1 MMTKTNIRKRAISI
15 LLILMVMLTMT
26 PMTASAAETW
36 ETVTTYEQFAAAM
49 TANEQR
55 NVKLGADID
64 TAELHYDIGLL
75 DTLTVKG
82 QKQLDL
88 NGHTLRLFT
97 KKDALG
103 NLIKIEF
110 GSLTLSDS
118 STAKTGRILGVTS
131 TDSNVLI
138 SVWQNGKFTMNGGK
152 LEVEAGKFRDALWRR
167 TIDCRYGG
175 EVVINGGTLYVPPKT
190 YERYENQLLDQ
201 FLDEFDDLR
210 NGSCGYTL
218 IADNDCKVTITGG
231 TFQGPVRMNASNSKW
246 NKTTSRVII
255 TGGTFEN
262 NVVLNGAGS
271 KAGDGKVTLAEIKGG
286 TFLGKVQAWAAASFD
301 SSFSTPEVVISG
313 GDFSKEFWLRP
324 KFPLVNDKEP
334 EGMAYYVAAKLNG
347 GTFHEGFSAD
357 KSSKNY
363 KYSGAAVKQRLEA
376 YEIYQLADKLLGQS
390 AIQTGNGT
398 FAAQDNNS
406 YNKYFTNY
414 KKSEHDSGGYAFIIK
429 AVNNQPTKIIPNAW
443 GMKSVTLDGDPIDYF
458 KDWYGTVT
466 NIDNGE
472 DHVLKFEWN
481 PLNSALSAAGYSY
494 RANFDGYTVGSK
506 TPTTSVPISATAT
519 EYSYT
524 ISAGIEPSVYSFDL
538 QLNLDKN
545 GSSVGIIS
553 NQHIVKLV
561 VNEAPPVLDTFIS
574 TVSFRLAKTDIG
586 EPGELSFEAKD
597 VNGENVT
604 IAPAVTW
611 DPANIQEGTNNVS
624 FTIPAPEGY
633 TFVGE
638 NGKVTTLKFGGVDVI
653 GYVDSTGALN
663 FSFPLEVPHQHKAA
677 SVGYNAKFHWDVCSC
692 GQQIMNTGA
701 KHTMGAWEK
710 SKDIPGGGVEY
721 TRSCTGCGYT
731 ETTISYENVKHVTSL
746 VLNMENYPMDGM
758 RPHNFVHQDGD
769 ESVADTEIP
778 GQSFYKLTKRDS
790 TIKYPSFSIAT
801 GNEKVELSAT
811 NPEAY
816 DDPAENPDFAKWTTA
831 TGTLWLRPDTEY
843 TDYEKEFRTN
853 HKYKAH
859 LTLDAKEGYAFYED
873 FKTNQ
878 DNFKLYT
885 DMEGITIE
893 NYGVRRWYYFS
904 NKPSYDDPN
913 VPEGWGWYTQAPA
926 DNSAGASRV
935 QITFVITARNEGDL
949 NITLPELKAGDDL
962 RATWAGFDGT
972 SNIGNDYF
980 VKDCY
985 NTTTQTMQWTGG
997 PSCVIRNN
1005 SVTGESVIAQAG
1017 QTYTLTIPAVNE
1029 NVLAHITI
1037 KNPEDA
1043 TTVVENA
1050 DGTITITYKL
1060 PAADDKI
1067 VNGATVGVTAPAYG
1081 ASPNTTATITTGA
1094 VYQASAVT
1102 WNPADATFGEKAY
1115 TATVTLTAET
1125 DYTFAGNAVFTING
1139 HAAVVSKNTD
1149 GSVTLSYTFPKL
1161 TAPHAHDYAGQPWHY
1176 LDPGNHY
1183 QECKEKDGGFNIKA
1197 HTFSAW
1203 VNNGNGT
1210 QSRYCTICKM
1220 ADGSAYTETA
1230 PYTPSASSGGY
1241 VPTVQKP
1248 EITIIGSGKADLSAD
1263 GRTATITANAGHELV
1278 SVVLNGKEM
1287 GKVEKLTGL
1296 KTGDKATITFQA
1308 KTDGKAEMDKMI
1320 AQKASKLTLMAR
1332 SKKTAKMNIKVVVKG
1347 DLKAITDAGYTVKY
1361 KFYRSTKKSAGYKAV
1376 LTKKAPTYFNT
1387 YGKKGTMYYYKAK
1400 VMIYDKDGNFVA
1412 QTALKQCKYANRLWT
1427 K

>member
-1 MMTKTNIRKRAISI
+1 
-15 LLILMVMLTMT
+15 
-26 PMTASAAETW
+26 
-36 ETVTTYEQFAAAM
+36 
-49 TANEQR
+49 
-55 NVKLGADID
+55 
-64 TAELHYDIGLL
+64 
-75 DTLTVKG
+75 
-82 QKQLDL
+82 
-88 NGHTLRLFT
+88 
-97 KKDALG
+97 
-103 NLIKIEF
+103 
-110 GSLTLSDS
+110 
-118 STAKTGRILGVTS
+118 
-131 TDSNVLI
+131 
-138 SVWQNGKFTMNGGK
+138 
-152 LEVEAGKFRDALWRR
+152 
-167 TIDCRYGG
+167 
-175 EVVINGGTLYVPPKT
+175 
-190 YERYENQLLDQ
+190 
-201 FLDEFDDLR
+201 
-210 NGSCGYTL
+210 
-218 IADNDCKVTITGG
+218 
-231 TFQGPVRMNASNSKW
+231 
-246 NKTTSRVII
+246 
-255 TGGTFEN
+255 
-262 NVVLNGAGS
+262 
-271 KAGDGKVTLAEIKGG
+271 
-286 TFLGKVQAWAAASFD
+286 
-301 SSFSTPEVVISG
+301 
-313 GDFSKEFWLRP
+313 
-324 KFPLVNDKEP
+324 
-334 EGMAYYVAAKLNG
+334 
-347 GTFHEGFSAD
+347 
-357 KSSKNY
+357 
-363 KYSGAAVKQRLEA
+363 
-376 YEIYQLADKLLGQS
+376 
-390 AIQTGNGT
+390 
-398 FAAQDNNS
+398 
-406 YNKYFTNY
+406 
-414 KKSEHDSGGYAFIIK
+414 
-429 AVNNQPTKIIPNAW
+429 
-443 GMKSVTLDGDPIDYF
+443 MKSVKLDGNPIDYF
-458 KDWYGTVT
+458 KDWNGTVERM
-466 NIDNGE
+466 DNSTA
-472 DHVLKFEWN
+472 HTLKFEWY
-481 PLNSALSAAGYSY
+481 PLAQELKDAGYSY
-494 RANFDGYTVGSK
+494 RANFDCYTVGSN

-519 EYSYT
+519 EYSHT
-524 ISAGIEPSVYSFDL
+524 IPAGVAPSVYPFDL

-561 VNEAPPVLDTFIS
+561 VCEAPPALDTFIS

-611 DPANIQEGTNNVS
+611 NPANIQEGTNNVS

-677 SVGYNAKFHWDVCSC
+677 SVGYNAKYHWKVCSC
-692 GQQIMNTGA
+692 GQKIMNTSE
-701 KHTMGAWEK
+701 KHTMSAWVEGDTL
-710 SKDIPGGGVEY
+710 SGGGVEY
-721 TRSCTGCGYT
+721 TRSCTLASCGYK
-731 ETTISYENVKHVTSL
+731 ETTIDYSGVKHVTSL

-778 GQSFYKLTKRDS
+778 GQSFYKLTKRDPE
-790 TIKYPSFSIAT
+790 IKYPSFSIAT
-801 GNEKVELSAT
+801 GDEKVKLSAT

-816 DDPAENPDFAKWTTA
+816 EDPAENPDFAKWTTA
-831 TGTLWLRPDTEY
+831 TGTLWLRPDTGY
-843 TDYEKEFRTN
+843 SDYETEFQTN
-853 HKYKAH
+853 GKYKAH

-885 DMEGITIE
+885 DIEGITIE
-893 NYGVRRWYYFS
+893 QYGVRRWYYDS
-904 NKPSYDDPN
+904 KRPSYDDPN
-913 VPEGWGWYTQAPA
+913 VPEGWGWYTQAPT
-926 DNSAGASRV
+926 DNSAGASKV
-935 QITFVITARNEGDL
+935 QITFVITAKNEGDL

-962 RATWAGFDGT
+962 KETWAHFEGT
-972 SNIGNDYF
+972 PNLGTGNF

-985 NTTTQTMQWTGG
+985 GKTSATMAWMGG
-997 PSCVIRNN
+997 PSCVIHNN
-1005 SVTGESVIAQAG
+1005 TVTGESVTAQAG

-1037 KNPEDA
+1037 KNPTA
-1043 TTVVENA
+1043 ASKIVEMPSGA
-1050 DGTITITYKL
+1050 IIVTYKL

-1081 ASPNTTATITTGA
+1081 VSPNTTATITTGA

-1115 TATVTLTAET
+1115 TATVTLTADP
-1125 DYTFAGNAVFTING
+1125 DYTFANDAVFTING
-1139 HAAVVSKNTD
+1139 HEADVTKSAD
-1149 GSVTLSYTFPKL
+1149 GSVTLSYTFPQL
-1161 TAPHAHDYAGQPWHY
+1161 TAPHAHDYAGQPWLY
-1176 LDPGNHY
+1176 LDPGSHY
-1183 QECKEKDGGFNIKA
+1183 QECKAKDGGFKIEA

-1203 VNNGNGT
+1203 VNNGDGT
-1210 QSRYCTICKM
+1210 QSRHCTICKM

-1230 PYTPSASSGGY
+1230 PYTPPASSGGY

-1296 KTGDKATITFQA
+1296 KTGDKATITFRA

-1320 AQKASKLTLMAR
+1320 AQKASKLKLMAR
-1332 SKKTAKMNIKVVVKG
+1332 SAKTAKKNIKVVVKG

-1361 KFYRSTKKSAGYKAV
+1361 KFYRSTKKSAGYKAM

-1387 YGKKGTMYYYKAK
+1387 YGKKGTMYYYKAR